1 MFHVHPQSTPSTP
14 PCLSAI
20 QADHSC
26 FVASATTTSSERAG
40 PCGIALLWGIESG
53 RNLARHP
60 LDSRPLSRSPP
71 RLLLF
76 PHRRA
81 TPGADVIEDFLVEQH
96 QEKALSHWHG
106 TFAGRAEEQA
116 RLQVFKIL
124 LLLRRR
130 HRNRHPSS
138 FSCLSH
144 HHFAQVLAQHQ
155 RRKRPDD
162 TRVRLTVPGVPAG
175 ELHPPQ
181 DDCGFGHQLD
191 GRLKIP
197 QKIRF
202 CAV

>member
-1 MFHVHPQSTPSTP
+1 MCPAWFNSSGHRV
-14 PCLSAI
+14 I
-20 QADHSC
+20 
-26 FVASATTTSSERAG
+26 TTTSSERAG

-81 TPGADVIEDFLVEQH
+81 TPSADVIEDFFVEQH

-130 HRNRHPSS
+130 HHNRDPSS
-138 FSCLSH
+138 LPCLSH
-144 HHFAQVLAQHQ
+144 HHFAQVLVQQQ

-162 TRVRLTVPGVPAG
+162 IRVRLTVPGVTAG

-181 DDCGFGHQLD
+181 KSCGFCHYFD
-191 GRLKIP
+191 RKPHNPSKNSIP
-197 QKIRF
+197 
-202 CAV
+202 